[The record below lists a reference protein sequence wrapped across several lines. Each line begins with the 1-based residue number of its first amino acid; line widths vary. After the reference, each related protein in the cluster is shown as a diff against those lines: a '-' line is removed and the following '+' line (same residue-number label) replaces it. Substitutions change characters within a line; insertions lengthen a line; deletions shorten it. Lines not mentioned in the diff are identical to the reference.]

1 MSGTDDYCMVT
12 IDSVLRRS
20 LTDHGG
26 DLVLSLDPA
35 FQGLPD
41 TAHGGS
47 VLAAFDAL
55 AGLSAPRDVSGVYHR
70 RVPLDTPLRLTAGH
84 ADGVRTFVLS
94 DDDAVLVDGRVA
106 PASADEDREGRA
118 AAVLRDPLLLR
129 GGERSARET
138 SATGSLACAVEEE
151 SRRSAGPAH
160 PLPVSRTCF
169 VCGIDNPLGLL
180 ARLEFDGAEVRGTWQ
195 PRAAFRTAEGAVA
208 TVALTTLLDEAA
220 FWLGALAT
228 GEAGMTTDLRV
239 RLHATA
245 PFGTALRVRGARA
258 AVRPSPDD
266 GRYRETTVVA
276 STVDGRPVASARI
289 TFVAV
294 RGAARRLVGGLLAL
308 NDSAVLRRVFPA
320 YARPD
325 A

>member
-20 LTDHGG
+20 LTDRGG

-106 PASADEDREGRA
+106 PAADAAGAGADPFGDPSLLGVVGRDA
-118 AAVLRDPLLLR
+118 GDAAV
-129 GGERSARET
+129 A
-138 SATGSLACAVEEE
+138 GSIASVVDEGIRPA
-151 SRRSAGPAH
+151 PAH
-160 PLPVSRTCF
+160 ALPISRTCF